1 MIEVREALT
10 SSVVNL
16 RSHALRSA
24 LSVLGIIFGVGAVIA
39 MLSIGA
45 GAEKEALEIIDAMG
59 LRNVIVRDKIFDR
72 DDEKQEVRRKS
83 AGLSL
88 RDAEAIRDAVPGVE
102 RVIARIEVDP
112 WKTLTSGGRAKPK
125 VVGVSHQYPHL
136 VRLPLR
142 EGRFFDQRDE
152 ETYAQVCVI
161 GDGVRR
167 ELFGF
172 DAALGRPLKIND
184 TWLTVIGVLAPRGGP
199 REVQG
204 VTLASTENDVYL
216 PVTVAERKFGRP
228 PLKSPLDE
236 LIVSMAPGAPVQES
250 SAVISSLLDRLHGG
264 AADYTITVPEALLE
278 QSRKTQRLFD
288 IVMGTIAGISL
299 LVGGIGI
306 MNIMLATVLERTRE
320 IGVRRALGA
329 RQVDIRNQ
337 FVIESFT
344 ITAAGGLLG
353 IAMGIA
359 IANGVAVYAGW
370 KTIVTA
376 WSIVLSVGVSVAV
389 GLVFG
394 IYPAM
399 RAARL
404 DPIESLRHE

>member
-59 LRNVIVRDKIFDR
+59 LRNVIVRDKVFDR
-72 DDEKQEVRRKS
+72 DDEKQEIRKKS

-102 RVIARIEVDP
+102 SVIARIEVDP

-204 VTLASTENDVYL
+204 VTLAATENDVYL

-320 IGVRRALGA
+320 IGVRRATGA
-329 RQVDIRNQ
+329 RRNDIVRQ
-337 FVIESFT
+337 FLTESVL
-344 ITAAGGLLG
+344 ISVGGGMLG
-353 IAMGIA
+353 IAFGYFLSWLIA
-359 IANGVAVYAGW
+359 RTAEW
-370 KTIVTA
+370 KTIVTPS
-376 WSIVLSVGVSVAV
+376 SIFIAFGVSVAV
-389 GLVFG
+389 GMIFG
-394 IYPAM
+394 IYPAVKAS
-399 RAARL
+399 RI
-404 DPIESLRHE
+404 DPIEALRYE